1 VKYLI
6 WAVVIYLAWRW
17 YIVSK
22 QSSAGSAPSTESTPP
37 ASKSAADN
45 VAEAMV
51 KCAQCGIHLPQS
63 EAVHGAD
70 TVTFCSEDHRRLHG
84 KT

>member
-1 VKYLI
+1 MKYLI

-22 QSSAGSAPSTESTPP
+22 PSSAGSAPSTESSSP
-37 ASKSAADN
+37 ASTSDADD

-51 KCAQCGIHLPQS
+51 KCAQCGIHLPHS
-63 EAVHGAD
+63 EAVHGAGAI
-70 TVTFCSEDHRRLHG
+70 TYCSEDHQRLHG
-84 KT
+84 KA